1 VDSHEVREA
10 WADRSGA
17 YSPTYYA
24 HRGADDTSLT
34 LADLLAEHVG
44 TDAAVCELGCSAG
57 RHLAHLHDAGF
68 TDLTGVELN
77 ADSFDVMRDTYPDLA
92 DAGTFHHAAIEDVLA
107 DLPDDHF
114 DAVYSVETLQHVHPD
129 ESWVFGAIAR
139 VASTL
144 VVTVENEGEDG
155 DGVNYVDGEFPLYY
169 RDWADVFTDLGCEQ
183 LRVAPGARDTLRA
196 FRTP

>member
-24 HRGADDTSLT
+24 HRGADDTSET

-129 ESWVFGAIAR
+129 EAWVFAAVAR

-169 RDWADVFTDLGCEQ
+169 RDWAAVFTDLGCEQ
-183 LRVAPGARDTLRA
+183 LRVEPGARDTLRA
-196 FRTP
+196 FRTR